1 VLRVAD
7 LYSGSDTGRQRRHNE
22 DSMFARAPLF
32 VVADGMG
39 GAQGGEVASRTAV
52 EIFQQ
57 GLEDGDVPERR
68 LAARVQEANAVIHE
82 RSQSD
87 AQLAGMGTTLTAAY
101 VGPEEIAI
109 AHVGDSRAYCLRD
122 GHLTRLTD
130 DHSLVEDLVREGRL
144 TREEAEDHPQRS
156 IITRALGPEPA
167 VDVDTSTQRARAGDV
182 YLLCSDGLTG
192 MLPEARVEQILRER
206 PALRAA
212 GEALLAAANEAGGR
226 DNITVVLF
234 RLEDVAEEEAHA
246 GDQPTM
252 IGQAVPS
259 AAEIDAARRRAT
271 APASATGPAPATAA
285 GTSAAPGAVSEAA
298 DPPTVA
304 RRLPRRA
311 APPPPRRRRRVRRL
325 VGPLIALGILAV
337 VLIGAFVASQSV
349 YFLGTDNR
357 GFVTVFRGLPFDL
370 PGNVHLY
377 STEFVSGVSATSLTP
392 SRRHELLDHSLRSR
406 NDAADLIRSVELG
419 QVSG

>member
-1 VLRVAD
+1 LLRVAD
-7 LYSGSDTGRQRRHNE
+7 LYSGTDTGRQRRHNE
-22 DSMFARAPLF
+22 DSMFARPPLF

-87 AQLAGMGTTLTAAY
+87 AQLAGMGTTITAAY
-101 VGPEEIAI
+101 VGAEEIAI

-122 GHLTRLTD
+122 GRLVRLTD

-144 TREEAEDHPQRS
+144 TPEEAEDHPQRS

-167 VDVDTSTQRARAGDV
+167 VDVDTSTHRARSGDI

-206 PALRAA
+206 SVLRAA

-234 RLEDVAEEEAHA
+234 RLEDVGEDAHE
-246 GDQPTM
+246 GDRPTM
-252 IGQAVPS
+252 VGQAAPS
-259 AAEIDAARRRAT
+259 AAEIGEARRT
-271 APASATGPAPATAA
+271 ASGSGSATAA
-285 GTSAAPGAVSEAA
+285 RTGAAPGAVREAA

-311 APPPPRRRRRVRRL
+311 PPPQPRRRRRRMRGL
-325 VGPLIALGILAV
+325 VGPLVGLGILAV
-337 VLIGAFVASQSV
+337 VVIGAFVAAQSV

-392 SRRHELLDHSLRSR
+392 TRRHELLDHALRSR